1 MHSNFGRVVTSE
13 KKEERR
19 GRDRV
24 LAIFVTFSFLK
35 KKLEVNIAFIFVILF
50 SVLFWIFEIVCK

>member
-35 KKLEVNIAFIFVILF
+35 KEIRSKYSFYLCDIIFCTFLNI
-50 SVLFWIFEIVCK
+50 